1 MTNEISGVMPD
12 ENAAAN
18 EPTQA
23 NPIEQPASEPVSKLP
38 ENKGKQEDNAE
49 KTELIS
55 KLEAL
60 EAELLRE
67 QIKVKLLIL
76 GILTE
81 KLEDGASM
89 AYGLCLAGK
98 TPDDAASEI
107 IDAYPHFKAVPKK
120 LPQFSSE
127 SAGSGDGFSAIRRI
141 FSAR

>member
-1 MTNEISGVMPD
+1 MTNEISDVMPD

-23 NPIEQPASEPVSKLP
+23 NPIELPAGEPAAKLP
-38 ENKGKQEDNAE
+38 ENREKQVDDAE
-49 KTELIS
+49 KTELIG

-60 EAELLRE
+60 EAELLKER
-67 QIKVKLLIL
+67 IKVKLLIS

-81 KLEDGASM
+81 KLEDAASM

-107 IDAYPHFKAVPKK
+107 IDAYPHFKAVRKK

-141 FSAR
+141 FSTR

>member
-1 MTNEISGVMPD
+1 MTNEISDVMTD

-18 EPTQA
+18 EPTQT
-23 NPIEQPASEPVSKLP
+23 NPIEQPTGEPVTKLP
-38 ENKGKQEDNAE
+38 ENKENPEDAE
-49 KTELIS
+49 KTELIN
-55 KLEAL
+55 KLEGL
-60 EAELLRE
+60 EAELLKE

-107 IDAYPHFKAVPKK
+107 IDAYPHFKAVRKK
-120 LPQFSSE
+120 LPQFSAE

-141 FSAR
+141 FSTR